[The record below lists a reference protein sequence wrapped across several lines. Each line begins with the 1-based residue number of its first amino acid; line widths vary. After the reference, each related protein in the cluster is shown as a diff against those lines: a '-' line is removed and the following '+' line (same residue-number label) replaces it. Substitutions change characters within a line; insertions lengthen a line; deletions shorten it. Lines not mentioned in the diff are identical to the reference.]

1 VAVLLQN
8 VYKILNFS
16 KMGDGRS
23 PFSLRLKSEA
33 NAYMYF
39 LTNYS
44 INILVGEEMV

>member
-1 VAVLLQN
+1 
-8 VYKILNFS
+8 
-16 KMGDGRS
+16 MGDGRS

-33 NAYMYF
+33 NKLGLWKY